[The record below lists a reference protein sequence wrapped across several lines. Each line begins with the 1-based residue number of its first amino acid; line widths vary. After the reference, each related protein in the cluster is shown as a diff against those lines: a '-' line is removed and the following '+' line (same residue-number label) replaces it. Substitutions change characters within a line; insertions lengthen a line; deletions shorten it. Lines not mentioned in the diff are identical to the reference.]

1 MTCNINYHT
10 FVLYGS
16 MGGIQYFIVSHFLPL
31 VIFND
36 YCIHLV
42 IYSFIILFA
51 KPFYLSPGWSNS
63 EQRGKESP
71 WPVINAL
78 EENLSDEQSKSD
90 SFLSHSLSTTQ
101 LGGNKGEQ
109 SWRGDKDKLYLRRWV
124 SDIKIRKVN

>member
-90 SFLSHSLSTTQ
+90 SFLSHCLQPNWEET
-101 LGGNKGEQ
+101 KGSKVGEETKIT
-109 SWRGDKDKLYLRRWV
+109 SIWGDGSV
-124 SDIKIRKVN
+124 T